1 MISWY
6 IQTDRIEDNYLNKVN
21 EVVKPCMDH
30 FCERLCETK
39 FTIIDR
45 EFIFNE
51 MLKIV
56 EELPFLA
63 FSTNDND
70 FWIKYNSHTSI
81 RFNDEL
87 KPIIRDIKL
96 KKVLEEVDNVLIRD
110 AKLSKILV

>member
-1 MISWY
+1 MIGWY
-6 IQTDRIEDNYLNKVN
+6 IETDRIEDSYLKKVN

-30 FCERLCETK
+30 FCERLCEVE
-39 FTIIDR
+39 FTLIDR

-56 EELPFLA
+56 EELPFLT
-63 FSTNDND
+63 FEQYNDD
-70 FWIKYNSHTSI
+70 FWIKYNSHTYI

-96 KKVLEEVDNVLIRD
+96 KKVLEEVDIVLIRD

>member
-1 MISWY
+1 MIGWY
-6 IQTDRIEDNYLNKVN
+6 IETDRIEDSYLNKVN
-21 EVVKPCMDH
+21 ELVKPCMDH
-30 FCERLCETK
+30 FCKRLSEVK
-39 FTIIDR
+39 FSIIDR

-56 EELPFLA
+56 EELPFLT

-110 AKLSKILV
+110 IKLSKILA